1 MSLQKIKEYSFARE
15 SASDQIFSLSEIA
28 FEKACT
34 AHRDDRIESFD
45 IIWIREG
52 EANYTID
59 FNQYHVNGETLF
71 FLSPGQLFSVTSE
84 KIKVAYRIRFVKDF
98 YCIES
103 RNKNIA
109 CNGLLFNNI
118 YEFPYIKPDKVTSNK
133 LAALIEQLKNE
144 LENPGEA
151 HYDFLHA
158 CLTLFLIH
166 STRVKKLQQV
176 VTESI
181 EEDDVTDQFSMY
193 VDKYFREQ
201 HSVAFYADL
210 LYLSPK
216 SLSKKLHRMNRN
228 TPSEIIKER
237 IITEAKRDL
246 FYSNKTVKEI
256 AYELGFEDPAYFTRF
271 FKKATGH
278 APLLFKELHIKTQQ
292 I

>member
-1 MSLQKIKEYSFARE
+1 MSLQKIQEYSFKKE
-15 SASDQIFSLSEIA
+15 GDTTQIFSLSEIA
-28 FEKACT
+28 FEQACT
-34 AHRDDRIESFD
+34 ANRDDRIDSFD

-52 EANYTID
+52 EAHYTID
-59 FNQYHVNGETLF
+59 FNEYHVNGETLF
-71 FLSPGQLFSVTSE
+71 FLSPGQLFSVASE

-118 YEFPYIKPDKVTSNK
+118 YEFPYIKPDEVTSSK
-133 LAALIEQLKNE
+133 LADLINQIKEELKE
-144 LENPGEA
+144 PGEA
-151 HYDFLHA
+151 HFDFLHA

-166 STRVKKLQQV
+166 STRVKKLQK
-176 VTESI
+176 VTGEAP
-181 EEDDVTDQFSMY
+181 EEDDITDQFSMY
-193 VDKYFREQ
+193 VDKYFREE
-201 HSVAFYADL
+201 HSVAFYAEL

-216 SLSKKLHRMNRN
+216 SLSKKLHRMQRN

-246 FYSNKTVKEI
+246 FYTNKTVKEI

-271 FKKATGH
+271 FKKATGF
-278 APLLFKELHIKTQQ
+278 APLIFKDMHIKTQQ

>member
-1 MSLQKIKEYSFARE
+1 MSLQKIKEYSFTKGDR
-15 SASDQIFSLSEIA
+15 STQIFSLSEIA
-28 FEKACT
+28 FEQACT
-34 AHRDDRIESFD
+34 ANRDDRIDSFD

-52 EANYTID
+52 EAHYTID
-59 FNQYHVNGETLF
+59 FNEYHVNGETLF
-71 FLSPGQLFSVTSE
+71 FLSPGQLFTVSSE

-103 RNKNIA
+103 RNKDIA

-118 YEFPYIKPDKVTSNK
+118 YEFPYIKPDEKTTRK
-133 LAALIEQLKNE
+133 LATLVEEIKEE
-144 LENPGEA
+144 LSHPGEA

-176 VTESI
+176 VGEAQ
-181 EEDDVTDQFSMY
+181 EEDDITDQFSMY

-216 SLSKKLHRMNRN
+216 SLSKKLHRMQRN

-237 IITEAKRDL
+237 IITEAKREL
-246 FYSNKTVKEI
+246 FYTNKTVKEI

-278 APLLFKELHIKTQQ
+278 APLNFKEQHLKTQQ

>member
-1 MSLQKIKEYSFARE
+1 MSLQKINEYSFTKDA
-15 SASDQIFSLSEIA
+15 ASEQIFSLSEIV

-34 AHRDDRIESFD
+34 AHRDDRIDSFD

-84 KIKVAYRIRFVKDF
+84 KIKEAYRIRFVKDF

-103 RNKNIA
+103 RNKDIA

-118 YEFPYIKPDKVTSNK
+118 YEFPYIKPDALTCQK
-133 LAALIEQLKNE
+133 LGNLVGQIKEE
-144 LENPGEA
+144 LETPGEA
-151 HYDFLHA
+151 HYDFLHS

-166 STRVKKLQQV
+166 STRVKKRQQV
-176 VTESI
+176 VGQPV
-181 EEDDVTDQFSMY
+181 EEDDITDQFSMY

-216 SLSKKLHRMNRN
+216 SLSKKLHRMQRN

-237 IITEAKRDL
+237 IITEAKREL
-246 FYSNKTVKEI
+246 FYTNKTVKEI

-278 APLLFKELHIKTQQ
+278 APLLFKEMHMKTQQ
-292 I
+292 L